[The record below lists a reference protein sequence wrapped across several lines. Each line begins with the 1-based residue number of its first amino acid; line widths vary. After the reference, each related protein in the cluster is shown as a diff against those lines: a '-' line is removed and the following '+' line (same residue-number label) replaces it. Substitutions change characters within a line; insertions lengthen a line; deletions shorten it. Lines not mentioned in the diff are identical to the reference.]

1 MLRRRTT
8 IELVGG
14 RLLRMTTT
22 MFPLKRHRGC
32 IGTYHQSS
40 FFSTEESSIF
50 RPMKLVPRLESA
62 TGRARKRRRKQLQ
75 RQRRDAARHTQLVA
89 TGDPQAIPDG
99 EHEEEESTVPP
110 QYEPGKPWQVLFP
123 RYHFDPNDKDAQKID
138 DSSEEGQSRATL
150 GDYWRALPK
159 AWEVYLSSWGIE
171 PKTKNEMAP
180 AIKEEDSGPSLVEE
194 TRDNVKENLKFAKK
208 EGQELLDAAKEQTGI
223 HNKED
228 LKTVASEMLK
238 LATECL
244 KEFMAGYRQGR
255 DKEIDRMLHEYFQEE
270 DDKKEKQEEEGQSP
284 KKRRR
289 RRKRRILLD

>member
-1 MLRRRTT
+1 MR
-8 IELVGG
+8 
-14 RLLRMTTT
+14 
-22 MFPLKRHRGC
+22 
-32 IGTYHQSS
+32 
-40 FFSTEESSIF
+40 
-50 RPMKLVPRLESA
+50 LVPRLESA

-75 RQRRDAARHTQLVA
+75 RQRRDAARHKQLVA
-89 TGDPQAIPDG
+89 TGEPQAIKD
-99 EHEEEESTVPP
+99 EEEESTVPP
-110 QYEPGKPWQVLFP
+110 QFEPGKPWQVLFP
-123 RYHFDPNDKDAQKID
+123 RYHFDPNDKDAQKRD
-138 DSSEEGQSRATL
+138 ESSEDGQSRATL